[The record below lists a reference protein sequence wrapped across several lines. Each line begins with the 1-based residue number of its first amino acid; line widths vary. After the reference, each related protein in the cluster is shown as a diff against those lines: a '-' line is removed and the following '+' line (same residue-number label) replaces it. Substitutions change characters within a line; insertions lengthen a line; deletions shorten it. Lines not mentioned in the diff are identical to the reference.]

1 MRLTKFDE
9 IVSMAKI
16 KLASLP
22 YLRDEDKMKFEMK
35 KMNMRDVNKKIM
47 TKTLGYF
54 RWHNLLHDVTKLLGL
69 IRHLD
74 HEESEIFDIDL
85 RRVDNTLH
93 AKVYMYG
100 VGKYYCG
107 LDILPPMDP
116 LK

>member
-85 RRVDNTLH
+85 RRVVKHCTRKFTCMEWASTTVDLIFYH
-93 AKVYMYG
+93 PW
-100 VGKYYCG
+100 
-107 LDILPPMDP
+107 IP
-116 LK
+116 